1 MTPVLG
7 ALAVTLAATCL
18 VCALWVL
25 GDYAWRYLRWYK
37 AKQDAM
43 RRLDA
48 ETEKILATGLARL
61 SFTGELDDA
70 HKSGFKI
77 EGGNNVKFE
86 NCTAHYL
93 GPNLRVYRA
102 EMPNTLLPLP
112 LMDGV
117 YYDTEGENLEMVDGM
132 LVKKVVCP

>member
-1 MTPVLG
+1 MTSPYPG

-48 ETEKILATGLARL
+48 ET
-61 SFTGELDDA
+61 DA
-70 HKSGFKI
+70 IIKRGIRHPI
-77 EGGNNVKFE
+77 V
-86 NCTAHYL
+86 AHYL
-93 GPNLRVYRA
+93 GPDLRVYRA
-102 EMPNTLLPLP
+102 EMPDTLLPMP

-117 YYDTEGENLEMVDGM
+117 YYDTEGENLEMVDGR